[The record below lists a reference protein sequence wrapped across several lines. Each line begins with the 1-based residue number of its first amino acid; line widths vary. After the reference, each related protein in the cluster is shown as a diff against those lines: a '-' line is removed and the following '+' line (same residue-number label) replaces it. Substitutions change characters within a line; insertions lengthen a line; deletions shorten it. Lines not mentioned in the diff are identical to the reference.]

1 MDEQNKQSETSR
13 NDAKQH
19 YALLETN
26 KSWRLVKVIYFIITA
41 VLALIL
47 LGAYSHDSETWF
59 GFFMTII
66 LIYPGYL
73 LVRKLF
79 MYISGDEGELG
90 IKSAESKQTHGVPA
104 IALDAKY
111 DVRRPSKEQLK
122 LLQHAEHI
130 ALALDKAI
138 QSGEISD
145 DDVEKAQTILNKVY
159 KKLEDDEESLGSK
172 AYIMYEAQALISWI
186 EKDRVEARKLLNMAL
201 NVKGDDNLFTESA
214 TDLIGNEDL
223 FSDSA
228 TDLLELP
235 NIENEKETIV
245 KVKNKSMSLSSMF
258 IIFLIFFV
266 GGQIIRYSVSNLFGS
281 YLVVVSYI
289 FFLIWIIKGIIY
301 LIRKNK

>member
-41 VLALIL
+41 ILVLITLFDTYHYYFMT
-47 LGAYSHDSETWF
+47 GY
-59 GFFMTII
+59 GFLTII
-66 LIYPGYL
+66 LIYPGFL

-79 MYISGDEGELG
+79 KYISGDEGELG
-90 IKSAESKQTHGVPA
+90 VKSTESKRPHGGST
-104 IALDAKY
+104 IALDAKNS
-111 DVRRPSKEQLK
+111 VRRPSKEQLK

-130 ALALDKAI
+130 ALVLDKAI

-145 DDVEKAQTILNKVY
+145 DDVEKAQVILNKVY

-172 AYIMYEAQALISWI
+172 AYIMYEAQALIAWI
-186 EKDRVEARKLLNMAL
+186 EKDKDETRKLLNIAVDL
-201 NVKGDDNLFTESA
+201 KGDGNLFTE
-214 TDLIGNEDL
+214 
-223 FSDSA
+223 SA

-235 NIENEKETIV
+235 NIENEIETIA

-266 GGQIIRYSVSNLFGS
+266 GGQIIRYGVSNLFGS

-289 FFLIWIIKGIIY
+289 FFLIWIIKGIIH
-301 LIRKNK
+301 LTRKGK